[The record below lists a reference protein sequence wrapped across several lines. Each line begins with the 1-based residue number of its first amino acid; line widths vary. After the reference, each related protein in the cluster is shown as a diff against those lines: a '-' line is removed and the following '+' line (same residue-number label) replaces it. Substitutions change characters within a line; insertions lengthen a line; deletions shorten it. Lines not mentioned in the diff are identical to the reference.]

1 MIISLH
7 DQGKLIS
14 ERWEDEDLNS
24 ACFEWMYN
32 WRTAP
37 THTIVC
43 IGELHEQLHPTK
55 VYYARKTQTSEDPD
69 ETCRLCDKAQESVVH
84 VLSGCSELAQTK
96 YLERHNA
103 AALKIL
109 FFELPI
115 DQQLIETIP
124 SWYSLTQPKP
134 VYENDAILECTS
146 VRSPHKVCANR
157 VDARIIDKQ
166 NKTISMLEMSCPWV
180 ENRQE
185 KEEEEKHNYA
195 RPLTQ
200 GTQEAILG
208 VPDKPN

>member
-1 MIISLH
+1 MIISLN

-14 ERWEDEDLNS
+14 ERREDEDLNS

-32 WRTAP
+32 WRTEP

-43 IGELHEQLHPTK
+43 IGELHEQLLPTK
-55 VYYARKTQTSEDPD
+55 LYYARKTQTRENPD

-115 DQQLIETIP
+115 DQQSIETIP
-124 SWYSLTQPKP
+124 PWYSLIQPKP
-134 VYENDAILECTS
+134 VYENGAILGCTS
-146 VRSPHKVCANR
+146 VRPPHRSARQQSRRENHRQAEQDDFYAGDELLSLGRISAGKGRREKAQVRSP
-157 VDARIIDKQ
+157 
-166 NKTISMLEMSCPWV
+166 P
-180 ENRQE
+180 
-185 KEEEEKHNYA
+185 YA
-195 RPLTQ
+195 GNSRSNTR
-200 GTQEAILG
+200 GTR
-208 VPDKPN
+208 